1 MVLSAD
7 RPVMTSDVL
16 TAFGLH
22 PQRRR
27 ASALHGTLEA
37 AWLLGLHPAAW
48 SALVRNARSP
58 SPALLRA
65 NQAIFLRWLAANP
78 GARLHHLA
86 AASPLAL
93 RRALEDAGVALLSC
107 EFSIA
112 LGCDASAASRWS
124 RSSDQ
129 ADPIVRRICAALLAA
144 DTARGIVRNWQSW
157 LVCARQEA
165 RLRGLGDDLR
175 GFTTWYRTHERVV
188 PRPRGAAGRKR
199 KPADRAADAVAA

>member
-1 MVLSAD
+1 MALPAD
-7 RPVMTSDVL
+7 RPVATSDVL

-22 PQRRR
+22 RQRRR

-48 SALVRNARSP
+48 SGLMRNARSA

-65 NQAIFLRWLAANP
+65 NQAILLRWLEAHP
-78 GARLHHLA
+78 GARLHHLGV
-86 AASPLAL
+86 ASPLAL

-107 EFSIA
+107 EFSVA
-112 LGCDASAASRWS
+112 LGCDTSAASRWS
-124 RSSDQ
+124 RSSEKV
-129 ADPIVRRICAALLAA
+129 DPIVRRICAALLAA
-144 DTARGIVRNWQSW
+144 DTARGLVRNWQSW

-175 GFTTWYRTHERVV
+175 DFTTWYRAHERVV

-199 KPADRAADAVAA
+199 RPADGTAQGLAA